1 VTYAWVRLG
10 LAAVAILPPL
20 ALVILLAPSKGVA
33 FRSLPAW
40 LTWTQS
46 LALVALYAGVIGVS
60 LDVITDQP
68 SPSIWAEAL
77 LIGAYVGLGGIRWL
91 LLVWW
96 VRDWSA
102 RRRSQPGR
110 APRPTEARHP

>member
-1 VTYAWVRLG
+1 MTYAWVRLC
-10 LAAVAILPPL
+10 LAALAILPPL

-33 FRSLPAW
+33 FRSLPSW

-60 LDVITDQP
+60 VDMLLDQP
-68 SPSIWAEAL
+68 SPSLWAEAL

-96 VRDWSA
+96 IRDWAA
-102 RRRSQPGR
+102 RHRSRAGR
-110 APRPTEARHP
+110 APRSTEIRHP